1 MASVIIVG
9 IFFLHFWL
17 EILNVKISL
26 IISFFTLTTT
36 VMDNCN
42 YDVTSLFACQ
52 KITCRFSFKLLE
64 AYGVFKIMGF
74 LFFWLN
80 TSWGLT
86 NKRLI
91 LLMTHAFRVTQLITY
106 IIIKCKCASGN
117 SVVILT
123 LSGPEEVVMKM
134 IFQKKVITS
143 RIIVLSS
150 YFLVTPCILKMN
162 FRCIYCYCY
171 WGA

>member
-1 MASVIIVG
+1 
-9 IFFLHFWL
+9 
-17 EILNVKISL
+17 
-26 IISFFTLTTT
+26 
-36 VMDNCN
+36 MDNCN

-134 IFQKKVITS
+134 IFQKKGNH
-143 RIIVLSS
+143 
-150 YFLVTPCILKMN
+150 K
-162 FRCIYCYCY
+162 
-171 WGA
+171 